1 VLRRNLRRI
10 LLAALLV
17 LPQAAL
23 SQSTPGLVYQQV
35 PTAQQL
41 NSYFAAK
48 QDYLGAAPCLVNGCR
63 MLGELFTLASSPAAA
78 GLVIPAGTAPTSPLS
93 GEVWMT
99 SAGLYYSVGSVT
111 YGPITGLFTGTSG
124 GIFYFSS
131 ASTWASTATLTANNP
146 VLGGGAGVAPFSGSR
161 SGNTTVFATTS
172 GGLVAGH
179 CPQIDSSGNFVD
191 SGNPCGGGSGGS
203 GTVSSGTINSLAYYA
218 ATGTAVT
225 GLATANSGV
234 LVTSPSGVPS
244 ISSTLPSGLSAPS
257 FTVTTAF
264 TATGLVTNA
273 DLQHA
278 TISGIALGSNL
289 DVLTIV
295 SPLTGGSY
303 DGAAAVSIGCATCAV
318 TGSPLSQFAPTTS
331 AQLLG
336 VMTDASGTGPLVFA
350 SSPALTTPDLGT
362 PSAINLANATGLPL
376 STGVT
381 GNLPVTNLNSG
392 TGASATTFWRGDG
405 TWVTPAGAGTVTSV
419 ATSGPLTGGPIT
431 GSGTIACPTC
441 VTGPGSSVFGNLTTF
456 SNTSGTGIGDSG
468 VAISALARLA
478 NPAFTGVPTAPT
490 ASLGTNTT
498 QLATAAFVLANGA
511 NVFTAGGSRQSG
523 GHVVVG
529 TAPAYSGGS
538 ATTFSG
544 SAAFSSSSSYHC
556 AFVSENGS
564 SVNDTSSYPAI
575 SKNSGSQFT
584 LFWPNSINV
593 GFICAGW

>member
-1 VLRRNLRRI
+1 MLRRSLRRI
-10 LLAALLV
+10 LLAALLA
-17 LPQAAL
+17 LPQVAFA
-23 SQSTPGLVYQQV
+23 QSTPGLVYQQV

-48 QDYLGAAPCLVNGCR
+48 QDYLGATPCLVTGCR
-63 MLGELFTLASSPAAA
+63 MLGELFTLASSSAAA
-78 GLVIPAGTAPTSPLS
+78 GLVVPAGTAPSSPLS

-99 SAGLYYSVGSVT
+99 SAGLYYNVGGVT

-124 GIFYFSS
+124 GIFYFTS
-131 ASTWASTATLTANNP
+131 ASTWASSGALTASNP

-161 SGNTTVFATTS
+161 SGNTTIFATTS
-172 GGLVAGH
+172 GVLVAGH

-191 SGNPCGGGSGGS
+191 SGNPCGGGAGGS
-203 GTVSSGTINSLAYYA
+203 GTVSSGTVNSLAYYA

-234 LVTSPSGVPS
+234 LVTNASGVPS
-244 ISSTLPSGLSAPS
+244 ISTTLPTGLSAPS

-264 TATGLVTNA
+264 NATGLVTNA
-273 DLQHA
+273 DLQHS

-289 DVLTIV
+289 AALTIS

-303 DGAAAVSIGCATCAV
+303 NGSTAVSIGCATCAV
-318 TGSPLSQFAPTTS
+318 TSSPLSQFAPTTS

-336 VMTDASGTGPLVFA
+336 IMTDATGTGSLVFS
-350 SSPALTTPDLGT
+350 SSPTLTAPNLGT

-376 STGVT
+376 ATGVA
-381 GNLPVTNLNSG
+381 GNLPVTNLNGG

-431 GSGTIACPTC
+431 GSGSIGCPTC
-441 VTGPGSSVFGNLTTF
+441 VAGPGSSVFGNVPTF
-456 SNTSGTGIGDSG
+456 SNTSGTAIGDSG
-468 VAISALARLA
+468 ISAASLAPLA
-478 NPAFTGVPTAPT
+478 SPPLTGVPTAPT
-490 ASLGTNTT
+490 ASFGTNTT
-498 QLATAAFVLANGA
+498 QLATAAFVLANAA
-511 NVFTAGGSRQSG
+511 NVYNSSG
-523 GHVVVG
+523 ALQRGHTVVG
-529 TAPAYSGGS
+529 TASAYSGGNT
-538 ATTFSG
+538 TTFSG

-564 SVNDTSSYPAI
+564 SVNDTSAYPAI

-584 LFWPNSINV
+584 LFWPNSITV
-593 GFICAGW
+593 GYICSGW